1 VKEAAPIVYVVDDD
15 ESFLRAVSRLFQAAG
30 FVVRRSPMASPLP
43 QVSSSTRGCIVA
55 DVRMPQLDGLE
66 LQDALAEAGVNMPM
80 IFLTGHGDIPST
92 VRAMRHGAVDFLEKL
107 APKAQL
113 IAAVRLALERDA
125 AAQVTRD
132 RQEAV
137 RARFCALSKR
147 ELEVLSHVVRGQMNK
162 QIAAD
167 LGIHERTVK
176 AHRTAIT
183 TKAGVHSVAELTL
196 LTQEAR
202 LFDFGT
208 AGLAKGK

>member
-1 VKEAAPIVYVVDDD
+1 MKEAAPIVHVVDDD
-15 ESFLRAVSRLFQAAG
+15 ESFLRAVSRLLQAAG
-30 FVVRRSPMASPLP
+30 FAVQTFTDGLALLP
-43 QVSSSTRGCIVA
+43 QVSSSTRGCVVA
-55 DVRMPQLDGLE
+55 DVRMPQLDGLD

-80 IFLTGHGDIPST
+80 IFLTGYGDIPST

-147 ELEVLSHVVRGQMNK
+147 CPMWC
-162 QIAAD
+162 
-167 LGIHERTVK
+167 
-176 AHRTAIT
+176 
-183 TKAGVHSVAELTL
+183 AG
-196 LTQEAR
+196 R
-202 LFDFGT
+202 
-208 AGLAKGK
+208 